1 MLAGAPAQ
9 AGSVASGDRPRISAP
24 VSPPPYLR
32 CRRPPHRAS
41 PHFCWCH
48 IQRRGGS
55 SRMSPGAEVP
65 RRDIAGADQCRLQK
79 PVVAED
85 AAEGPGEGGAGPF
98 QQPRQKIGAANQ
110 RPGNPIVL
118 IVASGADEDVVED
131 RSRRTRGMNHLHPM
145 ASFRAGR
152 RSRQLRR
159 RLAVLPAP
167 DGAASGPSA
176 GKARS
181 RATPAARSQLRSN
194 RKAVALGP
202 GLGKADLGKT
212 GWGKTGWG
220 KAAPKAGPV
229 PARECRALAGPVT
242 ARCMPGWRVLGN
254 RGVLRASAITAP
266 VTAGLRRVA

>member
-9 AGSVASGDRPRISAP
+9 AGSVASGDRPYFRPRISAAVARRTAP
-24 VSPPPYLR
+24 ARTSAGATSSGAADRPA
-32 CRRPPHRAS
+32 CRR
-41 PHFCWCH
+41 
-48 IQRRGGS
+48 
-55 SRMSPGAEVP
+55 GAEVP
-65 RRDIAGADQCRLQK
+65 RRDIAGADQCRLQR
-79 PVVAED
+79 PVVGED

-98 QQPRQKIGAANQ
+98 QQARQKIDAANQ

-176 GKARS
+176 GEARS

-202 GLGKADLGKT
+202 GLGKANLGRA
-212 GWGKTGWG
+212 GWGKT
-220 KAAPKAGPV
+220 APKAEPV
-229 PARECRALAGPVT
+229 PARECRAPAGPVT